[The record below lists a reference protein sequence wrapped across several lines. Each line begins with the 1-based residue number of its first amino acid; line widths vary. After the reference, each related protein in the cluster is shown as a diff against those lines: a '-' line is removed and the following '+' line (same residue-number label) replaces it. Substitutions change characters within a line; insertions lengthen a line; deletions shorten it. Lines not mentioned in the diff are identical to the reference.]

1 MTTHWP
7 PGLEI
12 ARRIQAAERE
22 HREIAEQKWFDEE
35 IFGYI
40 RHRGL
45 ADGLALARDHHAQV
59 LAELR
64 NAARDDEEGN

>member
-1 MTTHWP
+1 VTTHWP

-12 ARRIQAAERE
+12 VARITAAERR
-22 HREIAEQKWFDEE
+22 HRDVAQQKWADQDY
-35 IFGYI
+35 FGAI
-40 RHRGL
+40 RHRHI

-64 NAARDDEEGN
+64 NAPRDDEEEN